1 MENIIVIKSSNKIMV
16 SPSPYITELPDNQ
29 NVQGVTLI
37 DVTQQHYDHPYSL
50 PKIDNWVLNKL
61 NVLRCSVK
69 RILVG
74 GILVKTILN
83 YKGDKGINE
92 WKFCKDN
99 FKVDQVLP
107 IESED
112 YLTVKLVCFGCKK
125 CEKSESANLIPILG
139 QVGEEALVGLPIKA
153 KQVVLVRDKLTEAI
167 VEVLILLNKRY

>member
-1 MENIIVIKSSNKIMV
+1 M
-16 SPSPYITELPDNQ
+16 
-29 NVQGVTLI
+29 
-37 DVTQQHYDHPYSL
+37 
-50 PKIDNWVLNKL
+50 
-61 NVLRCSVK
+61 
-69 RILVG
+69 G

-83 YKGDKGINE
+83 DKGDKRINE

-107 IESED
+107 IESKG

-125 CEKSESANLIPILG
+125 CEKSESANSAKLIPILG

-167 VEVLILLNKRY
+167 LEVLILLNKRY